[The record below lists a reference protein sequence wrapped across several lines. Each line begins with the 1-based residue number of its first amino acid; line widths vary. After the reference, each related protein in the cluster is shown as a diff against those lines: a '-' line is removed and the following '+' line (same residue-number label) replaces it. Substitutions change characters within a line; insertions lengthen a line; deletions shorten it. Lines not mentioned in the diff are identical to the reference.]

1 MTDLNEIL
9 PPDLEGR
16 DSIIEKFGG
25 EDGVAKLARSYMEI
39 EQFRGRSVA
48 VPDGDDAEQWG
59 KVMQRLG
66 APADPSGYKLPEGG
80 DPSLWSGLTE
90 DAASA
95 QLTQRQFD
103 QLAHRA
109 LERNLEAE
117 EQADQLRAKYGER
130 YDNALALAK
139 RAAQAEGIE
148 GNWEGNPEM
157 FRLLEKI
164 GAGMTSNN
172 PDSDSP
178 APKANAKVI
187 AQKLR
192 EVMGSPAY
200 SDSFHPEH
208 ENAMALEDQLRNQL
222 REAGYTSVHHRDLL
236 SPYSQL
242 HGFTGASAPWD
253 NSEDPNS
260 I

>member
-25 EDGVAKLARSYMEI
+25 EDGISKLAKSYMEI

-48 VPDGDDAEQWG
+48 VPEEDDAEQWG

-80 DPSLWSGLTE
+80 DPNLWSGLVE

-103 QLAHRA
+103 SLAQRT
-109 LERNLEAE
+109 LERNVE
-117 EQADQLRAKYGER
+117 ESGLADQVREKYGDR

-164 GAGMTSNN
+164 GAGMTSVN
-172 PDSDSP
+172 PESDSP

-200 SDSFHPEH
+200 NDSFHAEH
-208 ENAMALEDQLRNQL
+208 ENALALEDQLRTQL
-222 REAGYTSVHHRDLL
+222 REAGYESVHHRDLL

-242 HGFTGASAPWD
+242 HGFTGASVPWD
-253 NSEDPNS
+253 NSDDPNS